1 MQLLGI
7 EWRRDESRSIE
18 RPAVS
23 LNSAGA
29 WASGFHSC
37 NSGSAACVNVMIE
50 SALGVPAVWSAV
62 SFLSRTMAALP
73 LHLYRVTSGRDERV
87 NGGLATLI
95 HDAPNPEW
103 TSFDWREYLF
113 RSEEHT
119 SELQSLM
126 RSSYAVFCLKKKTI
140 LTLHV

>member
-37 NSGSAACVNVMIE
+37 NSGSAACVNVTIE

-103 TSFDWREYLF
+103 TSFELGRASCRERVCQY
-113 RSEEHT
+113 
-119 SELQSLM
+119 
-126 RSSYAVFCLKKKTI
+126 V
-140 LTLHV
+140 

>member
-1 MQLLGI
+1 MCISDWSSDVCSSDLN
-7 EWRRDESRSIE
+7 
-18 RPAVS
+18 PAVS
-23 LNSAGA
+23 LNSAAA
-29 WASGFHSC
+29 WASVFQSW
-37 NSGSAACVNVMIE
+37 NSGSAAGVNVTIE

-87 NGGLATLI
+87 NCGLATLI

-113 RSEEHT
+113 WQTFTSGRGLSWIERSG
-119 SELQSLM
+119 SKIG
-126 RSSYAVFCLKKKTI
+126 RA
-140 LTLHV
+140 HV